1 MVQKQCKIHLEM
13 ALPEKKGILRVRAPF
28 RGCNLR
34 PSGQAVALLSATA
47 LSGLRTPRNLDGIGT
62 DPTQPSGSVSSAH
75 GTKDIFSQGACAK
88 RHPTI
93 NTLCYDT
100 VLAGEPRRRSEVG
113 AALSQQGH
121 DRTMPGRQGRNM
133 TSVGTNNMK

>member
-1 MVQKQCKIHLEM
+1 ME
-13 ALPEKKGILRVRAPF
+13 
-28 RGCNLR
+28 
-34 PSGQAVALLSATA
+34 SGQIQRNPVAASAAPWNRMETVV
-47 LSGLRTPRNLDGIGT
+47 LYNKKHDCSTRKRQMP
-62 DPTQPSGSVSSAH
+62 PH

-121 DRTMPGRQGRNM
+121 DRKMSGRQG
-133 TSVGTNNMK
+133 